1 MLLLSWLESI
11 CNVDSFDRVF
21 DPHYT
26 FHLPPPPPPHLFQ
39 LFEVDVLLMGYVNFL
54 GPRVQD
60 GKFVIPCPKFLIL
73 MLGKL
78 ST

>member
-1 MLLLSWLESI
+1 MLAVLMECLTLVTPSISLS
-11 CNVDSFDRVF
+11 
-21 DPHYT
+21 
-26 FHLPPPPPPHLFQ
+26 PHLIQ

-78 ST
+78 SA